1 MSTINT
7 NQNAANILSD
17 LARTNTAE
25 SSKIKDNQDAQ
36 TRFLTLL
43 TTQLRNQDPMNPLEN
58 SEVTSQLAQMST
70 VDGIERLNAMF
81 QKFLDTQESADS
93 LQAAALVGR
102 GVLVPGKSMVL
113 TEAGGV
119 GGFEMASAADKVT
132 LTIKDGNGLEVAT
145 IEVAT
150 IELEDVE
157 AGSHNFMWDG
167 TAIDGQ
173 RAANG
178 AYTVSAT
185 GLLDGEEV
193 KISTLE
199 FGVVSSVIRGA
210 KSTDLQVG
218 NLGIFKL
225 DDIKQIL

>member
-145 IEVAT
+145 IE
-150 IELEDVE
+150 LEDVE

>member
-1 MSTINT
+1 MSTIDTSQRANT
-7 NQNAANILSD
+7 ILSD
-17 LARTNTAE
+17 LARTDSASN
-25 SSKIKDNQDAQ
+25 SKIKDNEDAQ

-81 QKFLDTQESADS
+81 QQFLSTQESGES

-102 GVLVPGKSMVL
+102 GVLVPGKSMIL

-119 GGFEMASAADKVT
+119 GGFEMTSPADRVT
-132 LTIKDGNGLEVAT
+132 LSIKDGSGLEVAR
-145 IEVAT
+145 

-173 RAANG
+173 RAVNG
-178 AYTVSAT
+178 AYTVSASAM
-185 GLLDGEEV
+185 LAGEEV
-193 KISTLE
+193 KVSTLE
-199 FGVVSSVIRGA
+199 FGVVSGVIRGA